1 MLVLF
6 NCIIQEYTQLVRG
19 AEGVLNSEG
28 FGNNIKN
35 HNFNFLTLQTKLKW
49 IK

>member
-35 HNFNFLTLQTKLKW
+35 HNFNF
-49 IK
+49 